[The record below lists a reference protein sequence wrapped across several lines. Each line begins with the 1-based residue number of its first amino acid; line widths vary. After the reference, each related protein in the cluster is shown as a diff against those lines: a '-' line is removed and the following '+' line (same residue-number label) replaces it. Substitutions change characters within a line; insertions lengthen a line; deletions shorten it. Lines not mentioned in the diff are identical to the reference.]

1 MSEAAIDEGR
11 TAHTD
16 GRTTRWDDHKAA
28 RKDRILEAA
37 IDAIND
43 GGSDIPV
50 QEIADRAG
58 LPRSVIYRIF
68 KDRSDLDEQ
77 LRARI
82 VDRLMAEVTPAL
94 TPRGTVGESIG
105 RAVETYVGWIV
116 DYPGLHQFLGTG
128 SASRRTTGSRVV
140 TGTKTAIGVDLAGL
154 FDAMLAGRPQHAE
167 TAETLAFAL
176 LGLVDATVNRWLV
189 SPGPRLSSNGLAA
202 FLETSIWHVLDGA
215 LRDFG
220 FVVTKSTPVSE
231 LVGLT

>member
-1 MSEAAIDEGR
+1 MSETAVDAGR
-11 TAHTD
+11 SSNTD

-43 GGSDIPV
+43 GGTDVPV

-68 KDRSDLDEQ
+68 KDRTDLDEH

-94 TPRGTVGESIG
+94 TPRGTVGESIA
-105 RAVETYVGWIV
+105 RAVKTYVGWIV
-116 DYPGLHQFLGTG
+116 DYPRLHQFLGMG

-140 TGTKTAIGVDLAGL
+140 TGTKTAVGAGLARL
-154 FDAMLAGRPQHAE
+154 FDAMLADRPQHAE
-167 TAETLAFAL
+167 VGEALAFAL
-176 LGLVDATVNRWLV
+176 LGLVDATVNRWL
-189 SPGPRLSSNGLAA
+189 SSARPRLSSGGLAS
-202 FLETSIWHVLDGA
+202 FLETSIWQVLEGT
-215 LRDFG
+215 LRDAG
-220 FVVTKSTPVSE
+220 IPVEKTTPIVD
-231 LVGLT
+231 LL